1 MDVLRERTEGKE
13 KKKRKEKEDKR
24 YPLTM
29 NAVRHVRPA
38 LGPLPPRCLLGA
50 VRGGSGYGTTSL
62 RTHSRLISFSL
73 RMSVGG
79 GQRRP
84 CAQVFPLVVQFSFS
98 CAVRRPSP
106 GIASFGDL
114 CSAKLNKTERS
125 AHTHSIGGIS
135 ASVPRP
141 GVRTLPAGTSSPN
154 MLACSLSSQDLIAMT
169 MLGWQCSQ
177 EAPPG

>member
-106 GIASFGDL
+106 G
-114 CSAKLNKTERS
+114 
-125 AHTHSIGGIS
+125 GIS

-141 GVRTLPAGTSSPN
+141 GVRTLPAGSTTWLMAVRTKADGRTVSS
-154 MLACSLSSQDLIAMT
+154 MAAGSRSLQTGPYMRVSSWRAY
-169 MLGWQCSQ
+169 SR
-177 EAPPG
+177 ARAR